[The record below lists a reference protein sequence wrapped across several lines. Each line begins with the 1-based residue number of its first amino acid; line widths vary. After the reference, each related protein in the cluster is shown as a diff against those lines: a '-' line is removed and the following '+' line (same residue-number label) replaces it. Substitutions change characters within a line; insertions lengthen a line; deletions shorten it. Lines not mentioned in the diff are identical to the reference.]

1 MSANNLVVIL
11 LFTSCWL
18 GSEADQ
24 CDLFHNGLLC
34 SLDPISNIEGAVFDL
49 ESELE
54 CQQECDSNI
63 NCNFFMFASFTN
75 RHSDCFLLTKCNT
88 NTTSCKDTP
97 DCNFSVTG
105 PKTPSITEACCQ
117 EFQDVTCERESE
129 IGHFYDVVEA
139 TECQSLC
146 RGASGCRYWSLYG
159 EICFLYT
166 DCSYPHPCSSI
177 CTSGPVFLCDSKDV
191 FDTLLLGGD
200 TSSGYLST
208 SVELITPNMTCTPQ
222 INQLPVRRRLSSAAV
237 LGSRIFFC
245 GGSDGSDYASC
256 HSFDLDSEDNEG
268 WEEEASMVF
277 EKYGFSLLPVG
288 DMLLAIGGISNGD
301 PLSSVELFTLE
312 KGWRLDAKLE
322 MESTK
327 FYHCSVAIGPWL
339 FTIGGNV
346 GGKTSISNAVE
357 AFDTRLM
364 STNDSVTWMKKASM
378 IEKRKTHGCHVG
390 VFGSQEGI
398 YVAGGTNDHYQDLAS
413 AEFYNPLDDRWQ
425 AIGSLKTGR
434 TFFPMTILGEKLI
447 ISGGEPGL
455 LTNVDTWNGSSWVE
469 LTNLVVGRAY
479 HAAVS
484 IKAGKLACSG
494 KR

>member
-1 MSANNLVVIL
+1 M
-11 LFTSCWL
+11 
-18 GSEADQ
+18 
-24 CDLFHNGLLC
+24 
-34 SLDPISNIEGAVFDL
+34 
-49 ESELE
+49 
-54 CQQECDSNI
+54 
-63 NCNFFMFASFTN
+63 
-75 RHSDCFLLTKCNT
+75 
-88 NTTSCKDTP
+88 
-97 DCNFSVTG
+97 
-105 PKTPSITEACCQ
+105 
-117 EFQDVTCERESE
+117 
-129 IGHFYDVVEA
+129 
-139 TECQSLC
+139 
-146 RGASGCRYWSLYG
+146 
-159 EICFLYT
+159 
-166 DCSYPHPCSSI
+166 
-177 CTSGPVFLCDSKDV
+177 
-191 FDTLLLGGD
+191 
-200 TSSGYLST
+200 
-208 SVELITPNMTCTPQ
+208 
-222 INQLPVRRRLSSAAV
+222 

-268 WEEEASMVF
+268 WQEEASMVF

-322 MESTK
+322 MGSTK

-364 STNDSVTWMKKASM
+364 STNDSVTWIKKSSM
-378 IEKRKTHGCHVG
+378 IEKRYTHGCHVG

-413 AEFYNPLDDRWQ
+413 AEFYNPLVDRWQ